1 MLISV
6 CILSHARRQDTLHPD
21 QPAQPAGEQCT
32 SDAGDA
38 AALVLRYV
46 EARVQGQSST
56 DDASVIAQSLRRMQA
71 LEERLAELET
81 VEMRAAELQRTID
94 VLKADNEQLRETI
107 RRLEIG
113 FRRHISEVV
122 SSDQLKLALAAD
134 ATAPAPAESPSVESD
149 PGTVVCP
156 PPPPEAEGDAAD
168 GSAPEPPKKNRHS
181 HGRRRMAF
189 IPKVIIETLPAE
201 VRLKGIEN
209 FERIGEEDTSMLGH
223 RRGGPIEVVFR
234 RPKFV
239 VRNSAV
245 DEKTAVDETA
255 VDETAVDET
264 AVDETAVD
272 ETAVDETAADDQES
286 STTPADAESEDCE
299 SVITLFEHEIATVP
313 SDAGFKSNPFVDGAI
328 VRYTPESSDDASND
342 CAVLVA
348 PLAERPI
355 ERSMVDASLLA
366 HLLVGKL
373 DYHTPYYRQEVE
385 SARMGYPISR
395 TNMARWQYEA
405 GTVANRISDAMWH
418 EALARSWIGM
428 DATGTAIQAKSEY
441 RYGHVFVLV
450 APGDGVLFRYT
461 PKYDAD
467 TVRELFGGFT
477 GTIVADASANHNVLF
492 GPGKAREAGCF
503 AHARKPFVKAL
514 RAGEGKDAAFALQI
528 IQALFCIEQRVAL
541 ASPQTRLE
549 VRQRES
555 APLVDALYEWVDRRL
570 PEVRNEDTFV
580 RKGLVYLDNQRVAL
594 REFLQSGEIPIHNN
608 ASERALRRIVKGRAN
623 WLSHGSDEHAQCA
636 CAISSLIAS
645 CQLHDLDPELYLQ
658 EVLTVAP
665 SWPLSRILELSP
677 KNWVATR
684 QRLIAEGRLTYLDFA
699 RIAGSQIALRPS

>member
-1 MLISV
+1 M
-6 CILSHARRQDTLHPD
+6 
-21 QPAQPAGEQCT
+21 
-32 SDAGDA
+32 
-38 AALVLRYV
+38 
-46 EARVQGQSST
+46 
-56 DDASVIAQSLRRMQA
+56 AQSLRRMQA
-71 LEERLAELET
+71 LEGKLADLEAAER
-81 VEMRAAELQRTID
+81 RAAELQRTID

-122 SSDQLKLALAAD
+122 SSDQLRLALAAD

-168 GSAPEPPKKNRHS
+168 GSAPEPPKKKNRHS

-189 IPKVIIETLPAE
+189 IPMVIIETLPAE

-223 RRGGPIEVVFR
+223 RRGGPIELVLR
-234 RPKFV
+234 RPKFIA
-239 VRNSAV
+239 RNC
-245 DEKTAVDETA
+245 
-255 VDETAVDET
+255 
-264 AVDETAVD
+264 
-272 ETAVDETAADDQES
+272 AAEATVEDQGS
-286 STTPADAESEDCE
+286 STTPADAESEGCE
-299 SVITLFEHEIATVP
+299 SEPVITLLEHEIAAVP
-313 SDAGFKSNPFVDGAI
+313 DDTGFKSNPFVDGAI
-328 VRYTPESSDDASND
+328 VRYTPESSDAGSDN
-342 CAVLVA
+342 CAVFVA

-355 ERSMVDASLLA
+355 ARSMVDASLLA

-428 DATGTAIQAKSEY
+428 DATGTAIQAKPEY

-450 APGDGVLFRYT
+450 APGDSVLFRYT

-528 IQALFCIEQRVAL
+528 IQALFRIEQTVAL
-541 ASPQTRLE
+541 ASPEARLE

-570 PEVRNEDTFV
+570 PEVRKEDTFV

-594 REFLQSGEIPIHNN
+594 REFLSNGEIPIHNN
-608 ASERALRRIVKGRAN
+608 LSERALRRIVKGRAN

-684 QRLIAEGRLTYLDFA
+684 QRLIAEGRLTYLDLA